1 MGVVYEAEDLTLGR
15 RVALKF
21 LPVELAHDPQAL
33 ERFQRE
39 ARAASALNHPNICT
53 IHELGQHDGQ
63 PYIVMEL
70 LEGRTLKHLITGK
83 PLEVDQ
89 VLALGIE
96 LADALDAAHAKG
108 IIHRDIKPANIFV
121 TDRSHAKI
129 LDFGLAKL
137 ALDQRAVAEG
147 VGGTATLTAPT
158 EEENLTSPG
167 TTVGTVAYMSPE
179 QARGKELDART
190 DLFSLG
196 TVLYEMSTGTLP
208 FRGETSAVIFDAIL
222 NRVPTASARLNPE
235 LASELERIIN
245 KALEKDRNL
254 RYQSAAEIRAD
265 LQRFRRDTESGKTAA
280 VSAVAVPPS
289 PPKTHRRVAVV
300 AGSIALA
307 VVIAVLALFY
317 FPSRGHAIDSV
328 AVLPFA
334 NSTGDSNAEY
344 LSDGITEGIIN
355 SLSQM
360 PQLHIMARSTVFHYK
375 GHDDDP
381 QKIARALNVRA
392 VLVGRLVE
400 RGENVTIQ
408 TELVDAS
415 NGQQIW
421 GEQYNRKM
429 SDIAAIQDEIVR
441 DISEKLQLRLSGEQR
456 QNLARR
462 STENSEAYRFYL
474 KGRYEWNKRTPDGLK
489 KAVDYFQQAVDADPH
504 YALAYSGLADA
515 YVLLSNYFVLPP
527 QDVKPKA
534 EAAARRAVQ
543 LDDAL
548 AEAHTSLASAVL
560 DNDLDWTGAE
570 REYQRAMA
578 LNPNYPTLHH
588 WYSLYLA
595 QLGRLDEAVKEAQR
609 AVELDP
615 LNMPLNQNL
624 GDVYVFARQYDHALE
639 QYQRAI
645 EIDPAYSKG
654 GLYGASGWAYAL
666 EGKYKES
673 FAMSQKGAALSD
685 DKDWQ
690 EQADEAA
697 NAYETSGLHAA
708 YEVMLKTTL
717 EQSRKRYIP
726 PSSIAIWYSYLGDR
740 DHAFEW
746 LEKAFREKDSY
757 LLYLKVQPEFDGLRS
772 DPRYADLL
780 RRVGLM
786 R

>member
-53 IHELGQHDGQ
+53 VHELGQHDGQ
-63 PYIVMEL
+63 QYIVMEML
-70 LEGRTLKHLITGK
+70 QGRTLKYLITGK

-89 VLALGIE
+89 VLALGLE
-96 LADALDAAHAKG
+96 LADALDAAHVKG

-121 TDRSHAKI
+121 TDRGHAKI

-137 ALDQRAVAEG
+137 APEQRAVAET
-147 VGGTATLTAPT
+147 VGAAMLTAPT
-158 EEENLTSPG
+158 GEENLTSPG
-167 TTVGTVAYMSPE
+167 TAVGTVAYMSPE

-196 TVLYEMSTGTLP
+196 AVMYEMSTGALP

-222 NRVPTASARLNPE
+222 NRVPTSPTRLNPE
-235 LASELERIIN
+235 LPPELERIIN
-245 KALEKDRNL
+245 KAVEKDRNL

-265 LQRFRRDTESGKTAA
+265 LQRLRRDTGSGQTAA
-280 VSAVAVPPS
+280 VSAVAVPTAPAK
-289 PPKTHRRVAVV
+289 PTRRVAILV
-300 AGSIALA
+300 GGIAFA
-307 VVIAVLALFY
+307 AVIAILALFY
-317 FPSRGHAIDSV
+317 FFRRSSAIDSV

-360 PQLHIMARSTVFHYK
+360 PQVHIMARSTVFHYK

-381 QKIARALNVRA
+381 RKIGQDLNVRA
-392 VLVGRLVE
+392 VLVGRLLE
-400 RGENVTIQ
+400 RGDNVTIQ

-429 SDIAAIQDEIVR
+429 SDIAAVQDEIVR
-441 DISEKLQLRLSGEQR
+441 DISQKLQLRLSGEQR
-456 QNLARR
+456 QRLARR
-462 STENSEAYRFYL
+462 STENSEAYRLYL

-489 KAVDYFQQAVDADPH
+489 KAVDYFQQAVNTDPN

-515 YVLLSNYFVLPP
+515 YVLLSNYQVLPS
-527 QDVKPKA
+527 QEVKPKA

-543 LDDAL
+543 LDDSL
-548 AEAHTSLASAVL
+548 AEAHTSLASAIL
-560 DNDLDWTGAE
+560 DNNLDWTGTE
-570 REYQRAMA
+570 REFERAMT

-588 WYSLYLA
+588 WYSLQLA
-595 QLGRLDEAVKEAQR
+595 QLGRFDEAVKEAQR

-615 LNMPLNQNL
+615 LSMPLNQNL
-624 GDVYVFARQYDHALE
+624 GDVYMFARQYDRALE
-639 QYQRAI
+639 QYQKAI
-645 EIDPAYSKG
+645 EIDPAFAKG
-654 GLYGASGWAYAL
+654 GLYFALAWAYDRK
-666 EGKYKES
+666 GKYKES
-673 FAMSQKGAALSD
+673 FAMSQKGAALSG
-685 DKDWQ
+685 DKAWQ

-697 NAYETSGLHAA
+697 HAYETSGLHAA
-708 YEVMLKTTL
+708 YGVILKRTL
-717 EQSRKRYIP
+717 EQSKKRYIP
-726 PSSIAIWYSYLGDR
+726 PTWIAMSYSLLGDK
-740 DHAFEW
+740 DHAFVW
-746 LEKAFREKDSY
+746 LEKASREKDSY

-772 DPRYADLL
+772 DPRYTDLL
-780 RRVGLM
+780 HHIGLTQ
-786 R
+786 